1 MGFINKSSSTTTNVE
16 HKYYDQRSVVDAGGG
31 IVGIGNRWDQS
42 THLTDAR
49 DQSDRSIRID
59 ASTDGGAFDVVKH
72 VADDTFDLAQ
82 RAQSDAASFNAAAAN
97 RSFDLASSSSAQ
109 AYKSNAD
116 ALGFARGSFGDVLDL
131 AKSVVGQAGTQAK
144 DAAATVTSAYQAAAD
159 TATGNKTLIYVA
171 IGAVA
176 LVGVAFAFKG

>member
-16 HKYYDQRSVVDAGGG
+16 HKYYDQRSVADAGGG
-31 IVGIGNRWDQS
+31 ILGDFNRWDQS

-59 ASTDGGAFDVVKH
+59 ASTDGGAFDVVKD
-72 VADDTFDLAQ
+72 ASKAAFDLAQ
-82 RAQSDAASFNAAAAN
+82 RAQSDAASFNANAAG
-97 RSFDLASSSSAQ
+97 RSFDLASSSAAQ
-109 AYKSNAD
+109 AYRSNAD

-131 AKSVVGQAGTQAK
+131 AKSVVGQAGVQAK
-144 DAAATVTSAYQAAAD
+144 DAAATATGAYQAAAD
-159 TATGNKTLIYVA
+159 TATGNKTLIYA
-171 IGAVA
+171 ALGAVA